1 MVAYVVAILFYFKVW
16 TFFAPLYRYFHKTIR
31 ESKYV

>member
-1 MVAYVVAILFYFKVW
+1 MAAYLVAILFYFQVY

-31 ESKYV
+31 ESNYV